1 MNIGQLFASFSSLR
15 PARWQR
21 HPLLAGT
28 RTEAR
33 TLLVTGAT
41 GFIGRH
47 LCRHLIASGDR
58 VIVLTRNRRRA
69 DDLYGPHVSV
79 CTSLYEIESTTC
91 IDAIVNL
98 AGEPIFDRAWS
109 KRRREVLIES
119 RLDITQKLIDL
130 IARLDR
136 KPEVLISAS
145 AVGYYGVRGDEE
157 LTEAHRGQTVFQS
170 QLCQVWELAAQ
181 RAEAYGVRVCRLR
194 FGVVL
199 GKDGGALPQQ
209 ALAARCGACTVMGG
223 GDQWLSWIHIKDAV
237 RLIEHCVAHD
247 AISGAVNATAP
258 APVRQHEFA
267 KTLGEVF
274 GPGLTLR
281 VPANLLRFA
290 LGERAQLLVDGQR
303 VIPMYAECSGFEFQ
317 YPQLGGALGDLY
329 GQPAPEPA
337 DVLYD
342 ALCPVCDTEMR
353 TYCRLATRNGR
364 AWRFDDVS
372 LRTDLIASYRLDLA
386 TARKRVYVLSKAG
399 EMLSGMDALNAVWSG
414 LPGWRVLAWV
424 LRLPVVKPA
433 AAAFYDFVLAPIIW
447 HWNQRRRAI
456 RATQEDG
463 VLSGERIV

>member
-1 MNIGQLFASFSSLR
+1 MNIGQLFASIRSLR
-15 PARWQR
+15 PASWQR
-21 HPLLAGT
+21 YPLFAGT
-28 RTEAR
+28 RAEAR

-58 VIVLTRNRRRA
+58 VIVLTRDQRRA

-79 CTSLYEIESTTC
+79 CASLDEIETTTR

-119 RLDITQKLIDL
+119 RLGVTQNLIDL
-130 IARLDR
+130 IARLDC

-145 AVGYYGVRGDEE
+145 AVGYYGVRGEEE
-157 LTEAHRGQTVFQS
+157 LTEAHRGQTIFQS

-181 RAEAYGVRVCRLR
+181 RAEAHGVRVCRLR

-199 GKDGGALPQQ
+199 GNDGGALPQQ
-209 ALAARCGACTVMGG
+209 ALAARCGVRTVMGSG
-223 GDQWLSWIHIKDAV
+223 TQWLSWIHIKDAV

-247 AISGAVNATAP
+247 AVSGAVNATASE
-258 APVRQHEFA
+258 PVRQREFA
-267 KTLGEVF
+267 KTLGEVC

-281 VPANLLRFA
+281 APGNLLRFV
-290 LGERAQLLVDGQR
+290 LGERAQLLVDGQK
-303 VIPMYAECSGFEFQ
+303 VLPMYAECSGFEFH
-317 YPQLGGALGDLY
+317 YPLLRDALGDLY

-353 TYCRLATRNGR
+353 TYCRLANRTGR
-364 AWRFDDVS
+364 GWRFEDVS
-372 LRTDLIASYRLDLA
+372 LRTDLIASYRLDLT
-386 TARKRVYVLSKAG
+386 TARKRVYVLNRAG
-399 EMLSGMDALNAVWSG
+399 DMLSGMDALNTVWSG

-447 HWNQRRRAI
+447 RWNQRRRAL
-456 RATQEDG
+456 RSTQDDG